1 MSDVVIRAEHLT
13 KDYDLGRGVFDL
25 NFEIRKGE
33 MIGLVGTNGAGKT
46 TTIRQIMGFVK
57 PSSGSVTINGLEC
70 YANADIISKQIGY
83 VPGEIAFP
91 DLRTG
96 ISFLKMQAE
105 LHGLKDLSYANEL
118 ISRLALDPRANLKRM
133 SKGMKQ
139 KTALVAALMTDPDI
153 IIMDEPTT
161 GLDPLMREQFIE
173 IIKEQHKRGKTILMS
188 THVYEEVEDT
198 CDRVILLDFGKIIDI
213 AELKKVANPE
223 IQEFE
228 IAFESPEERE
238 RFLKGKIEYPCKEEG
253 KRKIRI
259 QIPRAETPG
268 FMKRLADF
276 KLAYIDEVHDTLA
289 KYFGR
294 KFKEGGR

>member
-1 MSDVVIRAEHLT
+1 MSEAVIKATNLT
-13 KDYDLGRGVFDL
+13 KDYKLDRGVFDL
-25 NFEIRKGE
+25 NFEIHRGE

-57 PSSGSVTINGLEC
+57 PTSGSVTVNGLEC
-70 YANADIISKQIGY
+70 YENADKISKMIGY

-105 LHGLKDLSYANEL
+105 LHGLKDLTYANEL

-139 KTALVAALMTDPDI
+139 KTALVAALMTDPEI

-173 IIKEQHKRGKTILMS
+173 IIKEQHRRGKTILMS
-188 THVYEEVEDT
+188 THVYEEVEDI
-198 CDRVILLDFGKIIDI
+198 CDRVILLDYGKIIDI

-223 IQEFE
+223 VQEFK
-228 IAFESPEERE
+228 ISFANEEE
-238 RFLKGKIEYPCKEEG
+238 TKRFLARKCEYPCKASG
-253 KRKIRI
+253 STKITI
-259 QIPRAETPG
+259 HIPRSEVPE
-268 FMKRLADF
+268 FMRILADYQI
-276 KLAYIDEVHDTLA
+276 AYIDEVHDTLA
-289 KYFGR
+289 RYFGR
-294 KFKEGGR
+294 KFKEGGQ